1 MQDMC
6 SGWLILHKV
15 NTSLVLCRTS
25 HHLYNRTPASAK
37 RVCRMLLLM
46 PGLALHTAQS
56 SFDSIV
62 PRPVPASI
70 ADHVLFRVLSLA
82 ACSHAGIGSGG
93 GAGMPSGP
101 LSQPASL
108 KAAGLTTRHIREQ
121 QAWLHVI
128 TALHIVG
135 CWLFL
140 DRQARWQSCSPHS
153 TPQSHAF
160 TGKLTL

>member
-70 ADHVLFRVLSLA
+70 ADHVL
-82 ACSHAGIGSGG
+82 SH
-93 GAGMPSGP
+93 M
-101 LSQPASL
+101 LQEQPAANNMQSSDDMQPSL
-108 KAAGLTTRHIREQ
+108 LLSDVPCCKP
-121 QAWLHVI
+121 
-128 TALHIVG
+128 
-135 CWLFL
+135 
-140 DRQARWQSCSPHS
+140 CS
-153 TPQSHAF
+153 F
-160 TGKLTL
+160 E